1 MSYALK
7 KLKQSIKENTNNTT
21 DSKLDSKLDLVSK
34 MELESILDSV
44 DIDCFDLLRKSRND
58 DKIDSNHF
66 RF

>member
-44 DIDCFDLLRKSRND
+44 DIDCFDCYASLAMTTK
-58 DKIDSNHF
+58 
-66 RF
+66 